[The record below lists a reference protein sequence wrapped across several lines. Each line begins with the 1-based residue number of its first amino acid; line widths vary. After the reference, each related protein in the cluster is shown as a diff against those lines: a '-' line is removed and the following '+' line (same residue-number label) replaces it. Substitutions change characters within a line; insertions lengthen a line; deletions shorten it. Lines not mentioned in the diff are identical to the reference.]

1 MKNSNDSFTI
11 WDKQIER
18 SLRIYINKRIIITK
32 IRREKLIWQYLCY
45 GNVRNVEGKL
55 WHLRN
60 RGQVIQIMG
69 NALKGE
75 NTGGQKVTNE
85 VERMNLCI
93 LTKKS
98 QG

>member
-1 MKNSNDSFTI
+1 
-11 WDKQIER
+11 
-18 SLRIYINKRIIITK
+18 LRIYTNKRIIITK
-32 IRREKLIWQYLCY
+32 IRREKWIWQYLCY

-55 WHLRN
+55 WHLQN
-60 RGQVIQIMG
+60 RGQVIQVMG

-75 NTGGQKVTNE
+75 NTGGQKVTSE
-85 VERMNLCI
+85 VERITLCI